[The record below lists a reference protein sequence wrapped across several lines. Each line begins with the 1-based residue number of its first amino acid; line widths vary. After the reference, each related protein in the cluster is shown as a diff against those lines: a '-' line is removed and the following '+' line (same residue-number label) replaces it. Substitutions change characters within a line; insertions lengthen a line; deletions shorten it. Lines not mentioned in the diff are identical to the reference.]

1 MCGRFRRWLES
12 IGDELIRF
20 IFGLTE
26 LELKGTFFCD
36 IFVESCSVKKKKTLD
51 GPTNEPPNGS
61 KRFYEFGLK
70 QVTSIGHSS
79 SFDPNHNHHSHL
91 R

>member
-1 MCGRFRRWLES
+1 M
-12 IGDELIRF
+12 
-20 IFGLTE
+20 
-26 LELKGTFFCD
+26 
-36 IFVESCSVKKKKTLD
+36 ESCSVKKKKKLD

-79 SFDPNHNHHSHL
+79 SFDPNHNH
-91 R
+91 

>member
-1 MCGRFRRWLES
+1 M
-12 IGDELIRF
+12 
-20 IFGLTE
+20 
-26 LELKGTFFCD
+26 
-36 IFVESCSVKKKKTLD
+36 ESCSVKKKKQLG

-79 SFDPNHNHHSHL
+79 SFDPNHNH
-91 R
+91 